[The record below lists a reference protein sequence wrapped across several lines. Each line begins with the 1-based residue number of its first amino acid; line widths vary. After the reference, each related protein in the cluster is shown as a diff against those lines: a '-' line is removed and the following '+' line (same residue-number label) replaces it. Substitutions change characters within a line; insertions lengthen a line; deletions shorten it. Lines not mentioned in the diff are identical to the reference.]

1 MSGFLYMGVVVAV
14 EEKRAWI
21 MIVVTVASYGAYL
34 AVVLGRSGSE
44 PLAQQ
49 PYAAALL
56 WTVGAAI
63 VASIVLHI
71 TVSLFSSE
79 EDKVKDQRDRE
90 IHRFGDHIGQSFVA
104 IGAVTGMLLAMA
116 EADQFWIAN
125 AIYLA
130 FVLSALLGSMAK
142 ISSYRMGFHPW

>member
-1 MSGFLYMGVVVAV
+1 MAV

-21 MIVVTVASYGAYL
+21 MIVVTVVSYAVYL
-34 AVVLGRSGSE
+34 ALILGRSGDGPITE
-44 PLAQQ
+44 E

-63 VASIVLHI
+63 VASILLHI
-71 TVSLFSSE
+71 TVALLSPE
-79 EDKVKDQRDRE
+79 EGRTKDQRDRE
-90 IHRFGDHIGQSFVA
+90 IHRFGDHIGQSFVV
-104 IGAVTGMLLAMA
+104 IGGVAGLVLAMA

-130 FVLSALLGSMAK
+130 FVLSALLGSTAK
-142 ISSYRMGFHPW
+142 IFAYRTGFHPW